1 MGDTEQG
8 SVLGG
13 IGEAVG
19 SGLEAVGHVV
29 VAGAN
34 VAQAGVDVATIV
46 VERFAAAGTEFIGA
60 YAWRDEIDRASE
72 YAEKDL
78 HQSFRQAGGELS
90 DAYTSVVGE

>member
-1 MGDTEQG
+1 MGDSEQG

-13 IGEAVG
+13 LGEAVG
-19 SGLEAVGHVV
+19 SGLEAIGHVV

-34 VAQAGVDVATIV
+34 VAQAGVDSTTIV
-46 VERFAAAGTEFIGA
+46 AERFAAAGTEFIGA

-78 HQSFRQAGGELS
+78 HQSLDQAGDELS
-90 DAYTSVVGE
+90 AAYTSVVGE